1 MNDAPIGIFDSG
13 KGGLTVLEQIKQQL
27 PYESVICYGD
37 VARIPYGAR
46 SAEEIINFNYEII
59 SYLIERGAK
68 MVIIACNTS
77 SAVAIEADQTKF
89 SIPING
95 LIHPGARAALE
106 RTRDH
111 KIGIAATQ
119 RTVSSHAY
127 RRQIEKIWAEKRTDK
142 NAQQRLEVL
151 EVACPEFVPLVEA
164 GKTSGPE
171 VRSAIKKY
179 FKVFREKGV
188 DTVVHGCTHYP
199 FLEKEMKD
207 YLGDKVSFVDPAVDT
222 VKEAKQIMQQ
232 KGLLSVERTPGYEYV
247 ISKKEGER
255 YVRVDG
261 REYFFSSTPAYR

>member
-1 MNDAPIGIFDSG
+1 MNNSPIGIFDSG

-27 PYESVICYGD
+27 PYEDVICYSD
-37 VARIPYGAR
+37 VARLPYGSR
-46 SAEEIINFNYEII
+46 STEEVISFNYEII
-59 SYLIERGAK
+59 SYLIDRGAK
-68 MVIIACNTS
+68 MVVIACNTS

-95 LIHPGARAALE
+95 LIHPGARAALAC
-106 RTRDH
+106 TRNN

-127 RRQIEKIWAEKRTDK
+127 RQQIEKIWTEKRT
-142 NAQQRLEVL
+142 NSNLQQQLEVL

-164 GKTSGPE
+164 GKTSGQE
-171 VRSAIKKY
+171 VRTAVMKY
-179 FKVFREKGV
+179 FKVFQERGV

-199 FLEKEMKD
+199 FLEKEMRA

-222 VKEAKQIMQQ
+222 VKEAKQIMRQR
-232 KGLLSVERTPGYEYV
+232 GLLSAKKAPNYEYV
-247 ISKKEGER
+247 ISKLEGER
-255 YVRVDG
+255 YVRIDG